1 MKADNTSVAKGVR
14 SFTVSS
20 KLFSDGPQIQKPAPD
35 FSGTAV
41 VKGDFKEIKLS
52 DYKGKYVV
60 LFFYPLDLYVILSPL
75 LFPMCIQYNCN
86 VQFLYSICSTFVC
99 PTEIIAFSEKVS
111 EFEALNTQV
120 IGVSTDSH
128 FSHLA
133 WINTPRKQGG
143 LGGDLGYPLLSD
155 FNKTIASK
163 YNVLLQDSGIAL
175 RGLFIIDKE
184 GVLRQF
190 CVNDLPVG
198 RSVEE
203 TLRLIK
209 AFQFVEKHGEV
220 CPANWQPD
228 SKTIKPN
235 PKDSKQYFETVN

>member
-1 MKADNTSVAKGVR
+1 MSRLLVNLIPQAKKLATTASQTVIRVNKSQLSESIR
-14 SFTVSS
+14 SFSVSS
-20 KLFSDGPQIQKPAPD
+20 RLLADLQISKPAPD

-41 VKGDFKEIKLS
+41 VKGDFKEIKLK

-60 LFFYPLDLYVILSPL
+60 LFFYPLD
-75 LFPMCIQYNCN
+75 F
-86 VQFLYSICSTFVC
+86 TFVC
-99 PTEIIAFSEKVS
+99 PTELIAFSEKVQD
-111 EFEALNTQV
+111 FEALNTQV

-133 WINTPRKQGG
+133 WINTPKKEGG

-155 FNKTIASK
+155 LNQKISMDYK
-163 YNVLLQDSGIAL
+163 VLIEEQGIAL
-175 RGLFIIDKE
+175 RGLFIIDKD
-184 GVLRQF
+184 GLLRQIT
-190 CVNDLPVG
+190 VNDLPVG
-198 RSVEE
+198 RSVDE

-209 AFQFVEKHGEV
+209 AFQFVEKYGEV

-235 PKDSKQYFETVN
+235 PKDSKEYFNSVN